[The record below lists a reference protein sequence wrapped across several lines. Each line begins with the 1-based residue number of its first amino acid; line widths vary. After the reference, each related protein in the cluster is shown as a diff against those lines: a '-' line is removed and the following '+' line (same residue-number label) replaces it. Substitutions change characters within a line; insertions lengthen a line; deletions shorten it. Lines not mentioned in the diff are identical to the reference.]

1 MPEPRQHDLEI
12 SCQQILLP
20 DASVYSVQWIDLPA
34 SAAWQASPAFLLARY
49 FKVVR
54 RLTLGVVSPV
64 MTAES
69 VQFRVAGT
77 RLALLAFCAPRFE
90 TVESAGAVHLGIS
103 GGILVQPGEC
113 DCGMFSILA
122 APGEGGVRVTVRLS
136 DYCPLLL
143 GSRNPSRLRRL
154 CYGLTQSFFHKVVTV
169 RYLASLYRELT
180 GAKPHVAV
188 KKVQVRQGAD
198 I

>member
-12 SCQQILLP
+12 SCQQILLQ

-34 SAAWQASPAFLLARY
+34 SAARQATPAFLLAHY
-49 FKVVR
+49 FEVVR

-64 MTAES
+64 MTAEG

-77 RLALLAFCAPRFE
+77 RLALLAFSAARFE
-90 TVESAGAVHLGIS
+90 TTGPAGAVHLGIS
-103 GGILVQPGEC
+103 GGFLVQPGEC
-113 DCGMFSILA
+113 DSGMFSLLA
-122 APGEGGVRVTVRLS
+122 ATGEGGVRVTVRLS

-143 GSRNPSRLRRL
+143 GSRNPSRFRRL
-154 CYGLTQSFFHKVVTV
+154 CYGSTQSFFHKVVTV

-180 GAKPHVAV
+180 GVKPHVAV
-188 KKVQVRQGAD
+188 KKVQVRQGTD